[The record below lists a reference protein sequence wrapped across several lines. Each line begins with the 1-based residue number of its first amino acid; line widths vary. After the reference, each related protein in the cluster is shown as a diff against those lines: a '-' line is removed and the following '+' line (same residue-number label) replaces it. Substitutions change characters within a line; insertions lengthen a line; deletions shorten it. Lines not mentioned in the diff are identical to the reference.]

1 MILTAFHQVR
11 HLIQASIE
19 EDLGRGDV
27 TTEATIA
34 EHAISHARLVPKQ
47 ELVLAGMEVFSQV

>member
-34 EHAISHARLVPKQ
+34 SMPYPMR
-47 ELVLAGMEVFSQV
+47 G